1 MLAIVA
7 VQPDSVGTELE
18 LEPGD
23 HLLSIN
29 GKPVRDLLDY
39 HRYIGDENILL
50 EVRKADGTLWD
61 LEFEKDAEDLL
72 GLEFEH
78 PQPNQCGNNCVFCF
92 VHQLP
97 PGMRRSLYI
106 KDEDF
111 RFSFMY
117 GAYVTLTNIGEDE
130 IQRILEQHLSPL
142 YVSVHATEETIR
154 RRLIGRDD
162 ILPILP
168 LLQRLVAGGIQ
179 VHTQIVLC
187 PEIND
192 GACLERT
199 IDDLAALRPGL
210 LSLAIVP
217 VGLTDHRRRLP
228 QLRPFTQPEAAAV
241 LQQLHL
247 RQQRYLDQTG
257 SRFLFA
263 ADELYLQGRV
273 EFPPLEDYE
282 ELPQLENG
290 VGLIPLFRGEAEA
303 VLEEAG
309 PLSLGPVSLL
319 TGVSAFDELECF
331 VRQLSLK
338 TTVAL
343 ELHGI
348 HNDFFGGQ
356 VTVTGLLT
364 GTDILAQLQGRD
376 LGGAL
381 LIPDVVLREGEDV
394 FLDDMTLEQLQ
405 QSLGVPII
413 KIESNPWGVLEALEQ
428 IAAAR

>member
-7 VQPDSVGTELE
+7 IQPDSVGLELE

-23 HLLSIN
+23 QILSIN

-39 HRYIGDENILL
+39 HLYIADENVLL
-50 EVRKADGTLWD
+50 EVCKADGTLWD
-61 LEFEKDAEDLL
+61 LEFEKDAEDHL

-97 PGMRRSLYI
+97 RGLRRSLYI

-117 GAYVTLTNIGEDE
+117 GAYVTLTNIGEEE
-130 IQRILEQHLSPL
+130 IERILDQHLSPL
-142 YVSVHATEETIR
+142 YVSVHATDEAVR
-154 RRLIGRDD
+154 GKLIGRQD

-179 VHTQIVLC
+179 LHTQIVVC

-217 VGLTDHRRRLP
+217 VGLTGHRRRLP

-241 LQQLHL
+241 LALLHQ
-247 RQQRYLDQTG
+247 RQQCYLAETDQ
-257 SRFLFA
+257 RFVFA
-263 ADELYLQGRV
+263 ADELYLQGQV

-282 ELPQLENG
+282 EFPQLENG
-290 VGLIPLFRGEAEA
+290 VGMIPLFRGEAEA

-309 PLSLGPVSLL
+309 PLALGAVSLI
-319 TGVSAFDELECF
+319 TGVSAFDELDRF
-331 VRQLSLK
+331 LRQLSLK
-338 TTVAL
+338 TSVPL

-394 FLDDMTLEQLQ
+394 FLDEI
-405 QSLGVPII
+405 GRAHV
-413 KIESNPWGVLEALEQ
+413 
-428 IAAAR
+428 

>member
-23 HLLSIN
+23 QVVSIN

-39 HRYIGDENILL
+39 HLYIGDENVLL
-50 EVRKADGTLWD
+50 EVRKADGSLWD
-61 LEFEKDAEDLL
+61 LEFEKDAEDHL

-97 PGMRRSLYI
+97 RGMRKSLYVM
-106 KDEDF
+106 DEDF

-117 GAYVTLTNIGEDE
+117 GAYVTLTNIDE
-130 IQRILEQHLSPL
+130 AEIERILEQHLSPL
-142 YVSVHATEETIR
+142 YVSVHATDETIR
-154 RRLIGRDD
+154 RRLIGRED

-168 LLQRLVAGGIQ
+168 LLERLIAGGIQ
-179 VHTQIVLC
+179 IHTQIVLC
-187 PEIND
+187 PEFND

-217 VGLTDHRRRLP
+217 VGLTGHRRRLP

-241 LQQLHL
+241 LEQLHL
-247 RQQRYLDQTG
+247 RQQRYLAETG
-257 SRFLFA
+257 NRFLFA

-273 EFPPLEDYE
+273 EFPPLDDYE

-303 VLEEAG
+303 VLDEAG
-309 PLSLGPVSLL
+309 PLTLGPVSLL
-319 TGVSAFDELECF
+319 TGVSAFDDLDRF
-331 VRQLSLK
+331 LRQLSLK
-338 TTVAL
+338 TSVPL

-376 LGGAL
+376 LGVAL
-381 LIPDVVLREGEDV
+381 LLPDVVLREGEDV

-405 QSLGVPII
+405 QGLGLPII
-413 KIESNPWGVLEALEQ
+413 KIESNPWGVLEALEEL
-428 IAAAR
+428 AVVR

>member
-1 MLAIVA
+1 MLAITA
-7 VQPDSVGTELE
+7 VQPDSVGAELE
-18 LEPGD
+18 LESGD
-23 HLLSIN
+23 QLLAIN

-39 HRYIGDENILL
+39 HLYVGDENVLL

-61 LEFEKDAEDLL
+61 LELEKDAEDHL

-97 PGMRRSLYI
+97 RGMRKSLYI

-117 GAYVTLTNIGEDE
+117 GAYVTLTNIGEEE
-130 IQRILEQHLSPL
+130 IARILEQHLSPL
-142 YVSVHATEETIR
+142 YVSVHATDEAIR
-154 RRLIGRDD
+154 RQLIGREN

-179 VHTQIVLC
+179 IHTQIVLC

-217 VGLTDHRRRLP
+217 VGLTGHRRRLP
-228 QLRPFTQPEAAAV
+228 QLRPFTQAEAAAV
-241 LQQLHL
+241 VETLQQ

-257 SRFLFA
+257 SRFIFA
-263 ADELYLQGRV
+263 ADELYLQAKV
-273 EFPPLEDYE
+273 EFPDLEDYE

-309 PLSLGPVSLL
+309 PLSLGPVSLI
-319 TGVSAFDELECF
+319 TGVSAFAELEQF
-331 VRQLSLK
+331 LQRLSKK
-338 TTVAL
+338 TSVSL

-376 LGGAL
+376 LGDAL

-405 QSLGVPII
+405 QGLGLPVI
-413 KIESNPWGVLEALEQ
+413 KIESNPWGVLEALEEL
-428 IAAAR
+428 AAPS

>member
-7 VQPDSVGTELE
+7 VQPDSVGCELE

-39 HRYIGDENILL
+39 HLYIGDENILL

-61 LEFEKDAEDLL
+61 LEFEKDAEDHL

-97 PGMRRSLYI
+97 RGMRRSLYI

-117 GAYVTLTNIGEDE
+117 GAYVTLTNIGEAE

-142 YVSVHATEETIR
+142 YVSVHASDETIR

-179 VHTQIVLC
+179 LHTQIVLC
-187 PEIND
+187 PDIND

-217 VGLTDHRRRLP
+217 VGLTGHRRRLP
-228 QLRPFTQPEAAAV
+228 HLRPFTQPEAATV

-247 RQQRYLDQTG
+247 RQQRYLEQTG

-290 VGLIPLFRGEAEA
+290 VGMIPLFRGEAEA
-303 VLEEAG
+303 VLAEAG

-319 TGVSAFDELECF
+319 TGISAFDELERF
-331 VRQLSLK
+331 LRQLSLK

-343 ELHGI
+343 DLHGI

-376 LGGAL
+376 LGEAL

-394 FLDDMTLEQLQ
+394 FLDDMTLEHLQ
-405 QSLGVPII
+405 QSLGLPII

-428 IAAAR
+428 LAAAR

>member
-23 HLLSIN
+23 QLLSVN
-29 GKPVRDLLDY
+29 GKPLRDLLDY
-39 HRYIGDENILL
+39 HLYIADENVLL
-50 EVRKADGTLWD
+50 EIRKADGTLWD
-61 LEFEKDAEDLL
+61 LEIEKDAEDHL

-97 PGMRRSLYI
+97 RGMRRTLYI

-117 GAYVTLTNIGEDE
+117 GAYVTLTNIGEEE
-130 IQRILEQHLSPL
+130 IERILQQHLSPL
-142 YVSVHATEETIR
+142 YVSVHATDETIR
-154 RRLIGRDD
+154 RQLIGREN

-179 VHTQIVLC
+179 IHTQIVLC

-217 VGLTDHRRRLP
+217 VGLTGHRRRLP
-228 QLRPFTQPEAAAV
+228 RLRPFSQPEAAGVVAM
-241 LQQLHL
+241 LHQ
-247 RQQRYLDQTG
+247 RQRSYLAETG

-263 ADELYLQGRV
+263 ADELYLQAGV
-273 EFPPLEDYE
+273 EFPQLEEYE
-282 ELPQLENG
+282 DLPQLENG

-309 PLSLGPVSLL
+309 PLSLGPVSLI
-319 TGVSAFDELECF
+319 TGVSAYAELERF
-331 VRQLSLK
+331 LRQLVQK
-338 TTVAL
+338 TKVDL

-356 VTVTGLLT
+356 VTVAGLLT

-376 LGGAL
+376 LGDVL
-381 LIPDVVLREGEDV
+381 LIPDVMLREGEDV
-394 FLDDMTLEQLQ
+394 FLDDMTLKQLQ
-405 QSLGVPII
+405 QRLGVPVV
-413 KIESNPWGVLEALEQ
+413 KIESNPWGVLEALEEL
-428 IAAAR
+428 AGAG

>member
-1 MLAIVA
+1 MLAITA
-7 VQPDSVGTELE
+7 VQPDSVGAELE
-18 LEPGD
+18 LESGD
-23 HLLSIN
+23 QLLAIN

-39 HRYIGDENILL
+39 HLYVADENVLL

-61 LEFEKDAEDLL
+61 LELEKDAEDHL

-97 PGMRRSLYI
+97 RGMRKSLYI

-117 GAYVTLTNIGEDE
+117 GAYVTLTNIGEKE
-130 IQRILEQHLSPL
+130 IERILEQHLSPL
-142 YVSVHATEETIR
+142 YVSVHATDEAIR
-154 RRLIGRDD
+154 RQLIGREN

-179 VHTQIVLC
+179 IHTQIVLC

-199 IDDLAALRPGL
+199 IDDLTALRPGL

-217 VGLTDHRRRLP
+217 VGLTGHRRRLP
-228 QLRPFTQPEAAAV
+228 QLRPFTQAEAAAV
-241 LQQLHL
+241 VEMLHQ
-247 RQQRYLDQTG
+247 RQQCYLGETG
-257 SRFLFA
+257 SRFIFA
-263 ADELYLQGRV
+263 ADELYLQAKV
-273 EFPPLEDYE
+273 EFPELDEYE

-309 PLSLGPVSLL
+309 PLSLGPVSLI
-319 TGVSAFDELECF
+319 TGVSAFAELEKF
-331 VRQLSLK
+331 LQQLSEK
-338 TTVAL
+338 TSVPM

-376 LGGAL
+376 LGEAL
-381 LIPDVVLREGEDV
+381 LVPDVVLREGEDV

-405 QSLGVPII
+405 QGLGLPVI
-413 KIESNPWGVLEALEQ
+413 KIESNPWGVLEALEEL
-428 IAAAR
+428 AAAS

>member
-7 VQPDSVGTELE
+7 VQPDSVGIELE

-23 HLLSIN
+23 QLLSIN

-39 HRYIGDENILL
+39 HLYIAVENVLL
-50 EVRKADGTLWD
+50 EVRKGDGTLWD
-61 LEFEKDAEDLL
+61 LELEKDAEDNL

-97 PGMRRSLYI
+97 RGMRKSLYI
-106 KDEDF
+106 MDEDF

-117 GAYVTLTNIGEDE
+117 GAYVTLTNIGEE
-130 IQRILEQHLSPL
+130 EVERILEQHLSPL
-142 YVSVHATEETIR
+142 YVSVHATDEAIR
-154 RRLIGRDD
+154 QKLVGRKD

-179 VHTQIVLC
+179 LHTQIVLC
-187 PEIND
+187 PELND
-192 GACLERT
+192 GDCLERT

-217 VGLTDHRRRLP
+217 VGLTGHRHRLP
-228 QLRPFTQPEAAAV
+228 QLRTFTQPEAAAV
-241 LQQLHL
+241 LERLHE
-247 RQQRYLDQTG
+247 RQQRYLAETG
-257 SRFLFA
+257 ARFLFA

-273 EFPPLEDYE
+273 EFPPLDDYE

-319 TGVSAFDELECF
+319 TGVSAFDDLERF
-331 VRQLSLK
+331 LRQLSLK
-338 TTVAL
+338 TSVPL

-405 QSLGVPII
+405 QSLGVPVI
-413 KIESNPWGVLEALEQ
+413 KIESNPWGVLEALEEL
-428 IAAAR
+428 AAAT

>member
-1 MLAIVA
+1 MLAITA
-7 VQPDSVGTELE
+7 VQPDSVGAELE
-18 LEPGD
+18 LESGD
-23 HLLSIN
+23 QLLAIN

-39 HRYIGDENILL
+39 HLYVADENVLL

-61 LEFEKDAEDLL
+61 LELEKDAEDHL

-97 PGMRRSLYI
+97 RGMRKSLYI

-117 GAYVTLTNIGEDE
+117 GAYVTLTNIGEEE
-130 IQRILEQHLSPL
+130 IERILEQHLSPL
-142 YVSVHATEETIR
+142 YVSVHATDEAIR
-154 RRLIGRDD
+154 RQLIGREN

-179 VHTQIVLC
+179 IHTQIVLC

-217 VGLTDHRRRLP
+217 VGLTGHRRRLP
-228 QLRPFTQPEAAAV
+228 QLRTFTQAEAAAV
-241 LQQLHL
+241 VEMLHQ
-247 RQQRYLDQTG
+247 RQQCYLHQTG
-257 SRFLFA
+257 SRFIFA
-263 ADELYLQGRV
+263 ADELYLQAKV
-273 EFPPLEDYE
+273 EFPELDEYE

-309 PLSLGPVSLL
+309 PLSLGPVSLI
-319 TGVSAFDELECF
+319 TGVSAFAELEKF
-331 VRQLSLK
+331 LQQLSEK
-338 TTVAL
+338 TSVPM

-356 VTVTGLLT
+356 VTVSGLLT

-376 LGGAL
+376 LGEAL

-405 QSLGVPII
+405 QGLGLPVI
-413 KIESNPWGVLEALEQ
+413 KVESNPWGVLDALEEL
-428 IAAAR
+428 AAAC

>member
-348 HNDFFGGQ
+348 RNDFFGGQ

>member
-130 IQRILEQHLSPL
+130 IQRILQQHLSPL
-142 YVSVHATEETIR
+142 YVSVHASDETIR
-154 RRLIGRDD
+154 RRMIARDD

-179 VHTQIVLC
+179 LHTQIVLC

-228 QLRPFTQPEAAAV
+228 QLRP
-241 LQQLHL
+241 
-247 RQQRYLDQTG
+247 
-257 SRFLFA
+257 
-263 ADELYLQGRV
+263 
-273 EFPPLEDYE
+273 
-282 ELPQLENG
+282 
-290 VGLIPLFRGEAEA
+290 
-303 VLEEAG
+303 
-309 PLSLGPVSLL
+309 
-319 TGVSAFDELECF
+319 
-331 VRQLSLK
+331 
-338 TTVAL
+338 
-343 ELHGI
+343 
-348 HNDFFGGQ
+348 
-356 VTVTGLLT
+356 
-364 GTDILAQLQGRD
+364 
-376 LGGAL
+376 
-381 LIPDVVLREGEDV
+381 
-394 FLDDMTLEQLQ
+394 
-405 QSLGVPII
+405 
-413 KIESNPWGVLEALEQ
+413 
-428 IAAAR
+428 

>member
-23 HLLSIN
+23 QVLSIN

-39 HRYIGDENILL
+39 HLYIAEENVLL
-50 EVRKADGTLWD
+50 EVRKADGALWD
-61 LEFEKDAEDLL
+61 LEFEKDAEDHL

-97 PGMRRSLYI
+97 RGMRRSLYI

-117 GAYVTLTNIGEDE
+117 GAYVTLTNIGEEE
-130 IQRILEQHLSPL
+130 IARILEQHLSPL
-142 YVSVHATEETIR
+142 YVSVHATDEAIR
-154 RRLIGRDD
+154 RTLIGRDH

-179 VHTQIVLC
+179 LHTQIVLC

-217 VGLTDHRRRLP
+217 VGLTGHRRRLP
-228 QLRPFTQPEAAAV
+228 QLRPFTQPQAAAV
-241 LQQLHL
+241 VELLHQ
-247 RQQRYLDQTG
+247 RQQRFLAETG

-263 ADELYLQGRV
+263 ADELYLQAKV
-273 EFPPLEDYE
+273 EFPELDEYE

-290 VGLIPLFRGEAEA
+290 VGMIPLFRAEAEA

-309 PLSLGPVSLL
+309 PLCLGSISLI
-319 TGVSAFDELECF
+319 TGVSAFGELERF
-331 VRQLSLK
+331 LQQLSQK
-338 TTVAL
+338 TAVTL

-376 LGGAL
+376 LGDAL

-394 FLDDMTLEQLQ
+394 FLDDMTLEQLRQ
-405 QSLGVPII
+405 ELGLPVI
-413 KIESNPWGVLEALEQ
+413 KIESNPWGVLEALEDL
-428 IAAAR
+428 AASS

>member
-7 VQPDSVGTELE
+7 IQPDSVGLELE

-23 HLLSIN
+23 QVLSIN

-39 HRYIGDENILL
+39 HLYIADENVLL

-61 LEFEKDAEDLL
+61 LEFEKDAEDHL

-97 PGMRRSLYI
+97 RGLRRSLYI

-117 GAYVTLTNIGEDE
+117 GAYVTLTNIGEEE
-130 IQRILEQHLSPL
+130 IERILVQHLSPL
-142 YVSVHATEETIR
+142 YVSVHATDEVVR
-154 RRLIGRDD
+154 GKLIGRKD

-168 LLQRLVAGGIQ
+168 LLQRLVTGGIQ
-179 VHTQIVLC
+179 LHTQIVVC

-217 VGLTDHRRRLP
+217 VGLTGHRRRLP

-241 LQQLHL
+241 LALLQQ
-247 RQQRYLDQTG
+247 RQQRYLAETDQ
-257 SRFLFA
+257 RFVFA
-263 ADELYLQGRV
+263 ADELYLQGQV

-290 VGLIPLFRGEAEA
+290 VGMIPLFRGEAEA

-309 PLSLGPVSLL
+309 PLALGAVSLI
-319 TGVSAFDELECF
+319 TGVSAFDELDRF
-331 VRQLSLK
+331 LRQLSLK
-338 TTVAL
+338 TSVPL

-381 LIPDVVLREGEDV
+381 LIPDVVLREGDDV

-405 QSLGVPII
+405 QGLQLPLI
-413 KIESNPWGVLEALEQ
+413 KIESTPWGVLEALEDL
-428 IAAAR
+428 AAAG

>member
-1 MLAIVA
+1 MLVIVA

-117 GAYVTLTNIGEDE
+117 GAYVTLTNIGEED
-130 IQRILEQHLSPL
+130 IQRILQQHLSPL
-142 YVSVHATEETIR
+142 YVSVHASDETIR
-154 RRLIGRDD
+154 RRLIARDD

-179 VHTQIVLC
+179 LHTQIVLC

-217 VGLTDHRRRLP
+217 VGLTGHRRRLP

-241 LQQLHL
+241 LQQLQL
-247 RQQRYLDQTG
+247 RQQRYLDEGG

-273 EFPPLEDYE
+273 EFPPLDDYE

-319 TGVSAFDELECF
+319 TGVSAFDELERF
-331 VRQLSLK
+331 LRQLSLK

-428 IAAAR
+428 LAAAR

>member
-23 HLLSIN
+23 QLLAIN

-39 HRYIGDENILL
+39 HLYIGDENVLL

-61 LEFEKDAEDLL
+61 LEFEKDAEDHL

-97 PGMRRSLYI
+97 RGMRKSLYVM
-106 KDEDF
+106 DEDF

-117 GAYVTLTNIGEDE
+117 GAYVTLTNIGEEE

-142 YVSVHATEETIR
+142 YVSVHATDETIR
-154 RRLIGRDD
+154 RRLIGRED
-162 ILPILP
+162 IRPILP
-168 LLQRLVAGGIQ
+168 LLERLIAGGIQ
-179 VHTQIVLC
+179 IHTQIVLC
-187 PEIND
+187 PELND
-192 GACLERT
+192 GACLQRT

-217 VGLTDHRRRLP
+217 VGLTGHRRRLP
-228 QLRPFTQPEAAAV
+228 QLRPFTQSEAAAV
-241 LQQLHL
+241 LELLHL
-247 RQQRYLDQTG
+247 RQQRYLAETG

-273 EFPPLEDYE
+273 EFPPLDDYE

-319 TGVSAFDELECF
+319 TGVSAFDELDQF
-331 VRQLSLK
+331 LRQLSLK
-338 TTVAL
+338 TTVPL

-376 LGGAL
+376 LGIAL
-381 LIPDVVLREGEDV
+381 LIPDVLLREGEDV

-405 QSLGVPII
+405 QSLGLPIL
-413 KIESNPWGVLEALEQ
+413 KIENNPWGVLEALEEL
-428 IAAAR
+428 AASR

>member
-23 HLLSIN
+23 QVVSIN

-39 HRYIGDENILL
+39 HLYIGDENVLL
-50 EVRKADGTLWD
+50 EVRKADGSLWD
-61 LEFEKDAEDLL
+61 LEFEKDAEDHL

-97 PGMRRSLYI
+97 RGMRKSLYVM
-106 KDEDF
+106 DEDF

-117 GAYVTLTNIGEDE
+117 GAYVTLTNIDE
-130 IQRILEQHLSPL
+130 AEIARILEQHLSPL
-142 YVSVHATEETIR
+142 YVSVHATDETIR
-154 RRLIGRDD
+154 RRLIGRED

-168 LLQRLVAGGIQ
+168 LLERLIAGGIQ
-179 VHTQIVLC
+179 IHTQIVLC
-187 PEIND
+187 PELND

-217 VGLTDHRRRLP
+217 VGLTGHRRRLP

-241 LQQLHL
+241 LEQLHL
-247 RQQRYLDQTG
+247 RQQRYLAETG
-257 SRFLFA
+257 NRFLFA

-273 EFPPLEDYE
+273 EFPPLDDYE

-303 VLEEAG
+303 VLDEAG
-309 PLSLGPVSLL
+309 PLTLGPVSLL
-319 TGVSAFDELECF
+319 TGVSAFDDLDRF
-331 VRQLSLK
+331 LRQLSLK
-338 TTVAL
+338 TSVPL

-376 LGGAL
+376 LGVAL
-381 LIPDVVLREGEDV
+381 LLPDVVLREGEDV

-405 QSLGVPII
+405 QGLGLPII
-413 KIESNPWGVLEALEQ
+413 KIESNPWGVLEALEEL
-428 IAAAR
+428 AVVR